1 MFRTSL
7 SIAFCLIPSLLLP
20 GQVFGQGKDAPYLR
34 SNPKFMAAFR
44 DVVAKASQS
53 TVRVMCNGKDTA
65 LGLVI
70 DEKGWILT
78 KSCDLKD
85 KITCKL
91 RDGRVLDAKLVGIH
105 KDNDLAVL
113 KIEASG
119 LIPIEFT
126 DSKGALAGNWVVCAG
141 LADDPVAVGV
151 VSVPTRNI
159 PDKSGFDL
167 PPPNAGYL
175 GVAPGPSN
183 GGVKI
188 LQVLPKTGAD
198 KAGLKAEDIVI
209 LLAGKA
215 VSDPK
220 DFAKEVQ
227 KFKTGQEITLKVRRG
242 DKELDIKITLGKRPV
257 PRVEIQN
264 RMGSELSSRR
274 TGYPTVL
281 QFDGLIKPADCG
293 GPLVNLE
300 GKVIGISICR
310 AGRAENWAIPAEA
323 IKPLLADLKAGKYPP
338 PTVVVSIPSEK
349 LTQARTAFA
358 KAKAEFDAAQKNLA
372 KAKSD
377 LEKAEAEARKEKKAD
392 PPMEQSGNGNPSQT
406 PRAGAPLPQ
415 RPVERLQQKSIKPQ

>member
-44 DVVAKASQS
+44 DVVARASQS

-91 RDGRVLDAKLVGIH
+91 RDGRVLDARLVGIH
-105 KDNDLAVL
+105 KDNDLALL

-119 LIPIEFT
+119 LIPIEFS
-126 DSKGALAGNWVVCAG
+126 DSKGALAGAWVACAG
-141 LADDPVAVGV
+141 LGAEPVAVGV
-151 VSVPTRNI
+151 VSVPTRTI

-167 PPPNAGYL
+167 PSADAGYL
-175 GVAPGPSN
+175 GVAPGPGN
-183 GGVKI
+183 GGVRI

-198 KAGLKAEDIVI
+198 KAGLKADDIVI

-227 KFKTGQEITLKVRRG
+227 KFKMGQEITLKVKRA
-242 DKELDIKITLGKRPV
+242 DKELDIKITLGKRPI
-257 PRVEIQN
+257 PRVEMQN

-274 TGYPTVL
+274 TGYPMVL

-293 GPLVNLE
+293 GPLVDLD

-310 AGRAENWAIPAEA
+310 AGRAENWAVPAEA

-338 PTVVVSIPSEK
+338 PEVVVNIPSEK
-349 LTQARTAFA
+349 LIQARNAFA
-358 KAKAEFDAAQKNLA
+358 KAKEELDAAQKKLARA
-372 KAKSD
+372 KAELD
-377 LEKAEAEARKEKKAD
+377 KAEAESRKKKEAD
-392 PPMEQSGNGNPSQT
+392 PEMEQSRNSNPTQS
-406 PRAGAPLPQ
+406 PRASARQPQ
-415 RPVERLQQKSIKPQ
+415 ETIEGIRQAAKP

>member
-1 MFRTSL
+1 M
-7 SIAFCLIPSLLLP
+7 
-20 GQVFGQGKDAPYLR
+20 
-34 SNPKFMAAFR
+34 
-44 DVVAKASQS
+44 
-53 TVRVMCNGKDTA
+53 
-65 LGLVI
+65 
-70 DEKGWILT
+70 
-78 KSCDLKD
+78 
-85 KITCKL
+85 
-91 RDGRVLDAKLVGIH
+91 
-105 KDNDLAVL
+105 
-113 KIEASG
+113 
-119 LIPIEFT
+119 
-126 DSKGALAGNWVVCAG
+126 
-141 LADDPVAVGV
+141 
-151 VSVPTRNI
+151 
-159 PDKSGFDL
+159 
-167 PPPNAGYL
+167 
-175 GVAPGPSN
+175 
-183 GGVKI
+183 
-188 LQVLPKTGAD
+188 
-198 KAGLKAEDIVI
+198 
-209 LLAGKA
+209 
-215 VSDPK
+215 
-220 DFAKEVQ
+220 
-227 KFKTGQEITLKVRRG
+227 KVRRG

-274 TGYPTVL
+274 TGYPMVL

-392 PPMEQSGNGNPSQT
+392 PPMEQSGNGSPSQN